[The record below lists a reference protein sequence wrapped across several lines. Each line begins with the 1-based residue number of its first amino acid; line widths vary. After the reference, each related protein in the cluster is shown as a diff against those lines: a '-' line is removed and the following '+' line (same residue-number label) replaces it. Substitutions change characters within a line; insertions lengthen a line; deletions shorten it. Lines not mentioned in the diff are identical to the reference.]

1 MEADKQISFLQSSS
15 SGPRELHCSPAPH
28 LSSFL
33 VVPAPHLSSFLVVV
47 SEFQFSVTESEKSD
61 TVLVL
66 MEHLSEGT
74 EKAWIKKHINTVH

>member
-15 SGPRELHCSPAPH
+15 SGPRELHCS
-28 LSSFL
+28 
-33 VVPAPHLSSFLVVV
+33 PAPHLSSFLVVV